1 MDVVVVDSE
10 IRPPCAKF
18 QQVKHVENICKTC
31 RSTAVRSSTSEKV
44 AVTESPLMESIP
56 WDIVVAEKSIHWK
69 HIFFGIFIIL
79 IPSDSRG
86 DVPSV

>member
-31 RSTAVRSSTSEKV
+31 RSTAVQSSTSEKV
-44 AVTESPLMESIP
+44 AVTGSLFMESILV
-56 WDIVVAEKSIHWK
+56 DIVVTEKLIHWK
-69 HIFFGIFIIL
+69 HVFLVF
-79 IPSDSRG
+79 S
-86 DVPSV
+86 